1 MRSSIPISNG
11 ASLALLEFI
20 VYLNYRVF
28 RIQYFDFKIFWTA
41 SKFNEKEKA
50 NNSKIVIR
58 VMLVLLLAEGPF
70 SLRFQ
75 GRGKIIGGKGN
86 LVYPMRGCYSFPLN
100 VV

>member
-1 MRSSIPISNG
+1 MVHLWTPWNG
-11 ASLALLEFI
+11 ASLAL
-20 VYLNYRVF
+20 YLNYRVDYRVF

-50 NNSKIVIR
+50 NKSKIVIR

-75 GRGKIIGGKGN
+75 GRGKIIGGKRN